1 MVDFV
6 PFPMSAIQPDADGNL
21 PMIGNVAGPTGPT
34 KLYYS
39 ARSPISRTVDL
50 NTMSGG
56 TLLTG
61 TTYRRDFFLCG
72 PLTGAVQGVWLGAS
86 ANAGQ
91 PDMKVGLVD
100 EAGNVVAAMEQLV
113 EVTTRAKLL
122 LELAATTANRSLYLR
137 VETQAQAVLLYVT
150 LDATLDEVM

>member
-6 PFPMSAIQPDADGNL
+6 PLPMSAFSPDAVGDSRASNN
-21 PMIGNVAGPTGPT
+21 PAAPTGPT

-39 ARSPISRTVDL
+39 ARTPISRTVDL
-50 NTMSGG
+50 NTMAGG

-100 EAGNVVAAMEQLV
+100 ESGNVVAAMEQLV

-122 LELAATTANRSLYLR
+122 LELAATTADRSLYLR